1 MCPDRVVSLAKA
13 KATLSEL
20 VKAAEAG
27 ETIAITKRGKPV
39 AELRAQQ
46 RPLVGVDLDLLR
58 RTTERMA
65 PQEES
70 ADVFMRALRDDSRY

>member
-1 MCPDRVVSLAKA
+1 MCPDRVVSLAEA

-46 RPLVGVDLDLLR
+46 RPRLGVDLDLLR
-58 RTTERMA
+58 RTTEHME
-65 PQEES
+65 PHEES
-70 ADVFMRALRDDSRY
+70 ASVVLRSLRDDSRY